1 MMEVDYGQVFA
12 HSAPFMKNS
21 KYDLYKTISFGLLFI
36 LFPFVSQA
44 QSSSFSGKIKDA
56 NSKEPLI
63 GVNVVLQKLAD
74 STIKG
79 ASTGVDGSFLI
90 SNLENGRYKAELTYL
105 GYVNKSFFVNI
116 SGVVRMDTLTLHE
129 DVKMLNEAVVKEDV
143 MPVKQMEDTTEYN
156 ADAYKTNPDADG
168 TDLVKKMPGIQMRD
182 GKVFAQGE
190 EVKRIT
196 IDGQEFFGDDALN
209 ALRNLPAEI
218 IGKVQV
224 FDRQN
229 DQSQFT
235 GFNDGNTIKTLN
247 IVTKSG
253 KTDGQFGK
261 VYGGYGTDNHYTSG
275 FNTNFFY
282 GKRRITLIGM
292 SNDINQQ
299 NFSSDDLLGALSV
312 NRSQG
317 GGGPRGPS
325 VGTNPSDFQVGEQA
339 GINTAHSV
347 GLNYIDQWGSKI
359 KVNASYF
366 TNGMKNLT
374 DQSIQRAYYLSETGN
389 QVYSEGNGSVSNN
402 INHRVNLRMEITLD
416 SNNSIIY
423 TPRFSFQGN
432 RASNYLTGRTTLN
445 NFTSNTTNTNSFRES
460 SGLNYSHDLL
470 LRHKFK
476 KEGRTISLGND
487 FGYGAN
493 EGWNT
498 LNARN
503 YRYTELGDTSES
515 LIDQFANNSRNN
527 SSNGFRLM
535 YTEPI
540 TPKLQVVLNY
550 TPNWTKNEGLTE
562 TNQFNPLTGTYTQF
576 DSLLSNDLIS
586 RTQVQQGG
594 LGIRYRLGKW
604 MIFSTLNYQNS
615 QLLANQTIPSEFDVN
630 KRYNAILPSGFIRYQ
645 PNQKHQVRIFFRST
659 TNLPSG
665 SQLQN
670 RVDNSNPLLL
680 SAGNPDLNQA
690 YAHRLGMRYNFTNP
704 LKGRTFF
711 FSING
716 NYQNDYIATESFLA
730 PKDTVY
736 KGVVLNR
743 GAQLNRPVNLD
754 QFVTG
759 SAFASYGIPVKFI
772 KSNLNVN
779 LGMNYAQIPGLING
793 QLNFTRSVAMN
804 VSAVVSS
811 NISEFIDFSVSYA
824 ADMNRVRNSFQ
835 PNLNNDYVFHAGT
848 ANLNWLP
855 KNGLVLGTQASYTS
869 YVGLGETFN
878 TSFFIWNASMGYK
891 FMKNRAADLRLVVFD
906 ILGQNNSL
914 ARTVNEMYV
923 EDVQNRV
930 LTRYAMLTFTYT
942 FRNFN
947 ASKVK
952 P

>member
-1 MMEVDYGQVFA
+1 
-12 HSAPFMKNS
+12 MKNREFNRHRFLAS
-21 KYDLYKTISFGLLFI
+21 CIVLF
-36 LFPFVSQA
+36 LWPVVSLA
-44 QSSSFSGKIKDA
+44 QSSSFNGKVRDA
-56 NSKEPLI
+56 STKEPLI
-63 GVNVVLQKLAD
+63 GVNVVIQNLAD
-74 STIKG
+74 STVRG
-79 ASTGVDGSFLI
+79 VSTDVNGTFNI
-90 SNLENGRYKAELTYL
+90 QNLKEGRYKTELSYL
-105 GYVNKSFFVNI
+105 GYINKSFFINI
-116 SGVVRMDTLTLHE
+116 NGQLRMDTLLMNE

-182 GKVFAQGE
+182 GKVYAQGE
-190 EVKRIT
+190 EVRRIT
-196 IDGQEFFGDDALN
+196 VDGQEFFGEDALN

-235 GFNDGNTIKTLN
+235 GFNDGNTTKTLN
-247 IVTKSG
+247 IVTKTG

-261 VYGGYGTDNHYTSG
+261 VYGGYGTNNHYTGG
-275 FNTNFFY
+275 FNTNLFY

-292 SNDINQQ
+292 SNNINQQ
-299 NFSSDDLLGALSV
+299 NFSNDDLLGALSV

-317 GGGPRGPS
+317 GGGHRGPRT
-325 VGTNPSDFQVGEQA
+325 GTNPADFQVGEQA

-347 GLNYIDQWGSKI
+347 GVNYIDQWGSKI

-366 TNGMKNLT
+366 TNGMRNIT
-374 DQSIQRAYYLSETGN
+374 DQTIQRAYYLTESGN
-389 QVYSEGNGSVSNN
+389 QLYKEGNGSESNN

-432 RASNYLTGRTTLN
+432 RASNFLDGRTQLN
-445 NFTSNTTNTNSFRES
+445 SFTSNTTSTNSFRES
-460 SGLNYSHDLL
+460 SGFNYSHDLL

-487 FGYGAN
+487 LGYGAN
-493 EGWNT
+493 SGFNN
-498 LNARN
+498 LLAQN

-527 SSNGFRLM
+527 SSHGLRLM
-535 YTEPI
+535 YTEPM
-540 TPKLQVVLNY
+540 TKDLQLVLNY
-550 TPNWTKNEGLTE
+550 TPSWSKNEGLTE
-562 TNQFNPLTGTYTQF
+562 TNQFNPITGMYTQF

-586 RTQVQQGG
+586 RTQIQQGG

-615 QLLANQTIPSEFDVN
+615 QLLADQKIPSAFEVN
-630 KRYNAILPSGFIRYQ
+630 KRFNAILQSGFIRYQ
-645 PNQKHQVRIFFRST
+645 PNLKHQVRIFFRST

-680 SAGNPDLNQA
+680 SAGNPELNQA
-690 YAHRLGMRYNFTNP
+690 YAHRLGVRYNFTNP
-704 LKGRTFF
+704 TKGRTFF

-730 PKDTVY
+730 PVDTVY
-736 KGVVLNR
+736 KGVSLNS

-754 QFVTG
+754 QFATG
-759 SAFASYGIPVKFI
+759 SAFASYGIPVKYI
-772 KSNLNVN
+772 KSNLNLNV
-779 LGMNYAQIPGLING
+779 GMNYSQIPGLING
-793 QLNFTRSVAMN
+793 QLNFTRAIAMN
-804 VSAVVSS
+804 VSAVISS
-811 NISEFIDFSVSYA
+811 NISEYIDFSVSYA
-824 ADMNRVRNSFQ
+824 ADVNRVRNSFQ
-835 PNLNNDYVFHAGT
+835 PNLNNDYVFHAGS
-848 ANLNWLP
+848 ANITWLP
-855 KNGLVLGTQASYTS
+855 KNGLVLGSQASYTS

-891 FMKNRAADLRLVVFD
+891 FMKNRAADIRLVVFD

-914 ARTVNEMYV
+914 ARSVNEMYV

-930 LTRYAMLTFTYT
+930 LTRYALLTFTYT

-947 ASKVK
+947 AVK
-952 P
+952 G